1 MFAKVTVVSI
11 KKWMLIVSIIVV
23 VVGALGVGMYFFLSS
38 AFTPP
43 VDTSGINLSST
54 LTTEEVLP
62 AQLINKPLNEE
73 TVYTRQRV
81 GTTDGFEFT
90 VTQTSA
96 EYDGIMLHIL
106 KAGTELDASRA
117 LDIFYDGYT
126 STGTKTIA
134 SDWFTFEG
142 GGTSVFFWKSGRWVF
157 GVEAGDRETRNQA
170 ATELVQEFRG

>member
-1 MFAKVTVVSI
+1 MS
-11 KKWMLIVSIIVV
+11 KKWLLIVSVIVV
-23 VVGALGVGMYFFLSS
+23 VVGALGVGVYLLLGS
-38 AFTPP
+38 AFRPP
-43 VDTSGINLSST
+43 VDASGINLSPA
-54 LTTEEVLP
+54 LTTEEVLV
-62 AQLINKPLNEE
+62 AQLVNKPLNEE

-81 GTTDGFEFT
+81 GTTDGVEFT

-96 EYDGIMLHIL
+96 EYDGVVVHIV

-126 STGTKTIA
+126 GTGTKTKT

-157 GVEAGDRETRNQA
+157 GVEAGNSETRNQA
-170 ATELVQEFRG
+170 ATELVESLRGL

>member
-1 MFAKVTVVSI
+1 
-11 KKWMLIVSIIVV
+11 
-23 VVGALGVGMYFFLSS
+23 ALGVGVYFFSSS
-38 AFTPP
+38 AFRPP
-43 VDTSGINLSST
+43 VDVSGINLLPA

-81 GTTDGFEFT
+81 GTTDGREFT
-90 VTQTSA
+90 VIQTSA
-96 EYDGIMLHIL
+96 EYDGIVLHIV
-106 KAGTELDASRA
+106 KAGTELDASRG

-126 STGTKTIA
+126 GTGTKTKT

-142 GGTSVFFWKSGRWVF
+142 GGASLFFWKSGRWVF
-157 GVEAGDRETRNQA
+157 GVEAGNSETRNQA

>member
-1 MFAKVTVVSI
+1 MSR
-11 KKWMLIVSIIVV
+11 KWLLIVSVIVV
-23 VVGALGVGMYFFLSS
+23 VVGALGVGVYFLLGG
-38 AFTPP
+38 AFRPP
-43 VDTSGINLSST
+43 VDASGINLSST
-54 LTTEEVLP
+54 LTTEEVLLG
-62 AQLINKPLNEE
+62 QLVNKPLNEE

-81 GTTDGFEFT
+81 GTTDGVEFT

-96 EYDGIMLHIL
+96 EYDGIVVHIV

-126 STGTKTIA
+126 GTGTKTKT

-157 GVEAGDRETRNQA
+157 GVESGKSETRNQA
-170 ATELVQEFRG
+170 ATELVESLRG

>member
-1 MFAKVTVVSI
+1 MFAKGTFMSI
-11 KKWMLIVSIIVV
+11 KKWLLIVSFVV
-23 VVGALGVGMYFFLSS
+23 LVGALAVGMYFFLSS
-38 AFTPP
+38 AFRPP
-43 VDTSGINLSST
+43 VDASGINLSST

-62 AQLINKPLNEE
+62 AQLINNPLNEE

-81 GTTDGFEFT
+81 GSTDGFEFT

-96 EYDGIMLHIL
+96 EYDGIMLHVL

-117 LDIFYDGYT
+117 LDILYDGYT
-126 STGTKTIA
+126 GTGTKTKT

-157 GVEAGDRETRNQA
+157 GVEAGDSETRNQA
-170 ATELVQEFRG
+170 STELVQEFRG

>member
-1 MFAKVTVVSI
+1 MS
-11 KKWMLIVSIIVV
+11 KKWMLIVSVIVV
-23 VVGALGVGMYFFLSS
+23 VVGALGVGVYFLLGS
-38 AFTPP
+38 AFRPP
-43 VDTSGINLSST
+43 VDASGTNLSPT
-54 LTTEEVLP
+54 LTTEEVLL
-62 AQLINKPLNEE
+62 AQLVNKPLNEE

-81 GTTDGFEFT
+81 GTTDGVEFT

-96 EYDGIMLHIL
+96 EYDGIVVHVV

-126 STGTKTIA
+126 GTGTKTKT

-157 GVEAGDRETRNQA
+157 GVEAGNSEKRNQA
-170 ATELVQEFRG
+170 ATELVESLRG

>member
-1 MFAKVTVVSI
+1 
-11 KKWMLIVSIIVV
+11 
-23 VVGALGVGMYFFLSS
+23 
-38 AFTPP
+38 
-43 VDTSGINLSST
+43 
-54 LTTEEVLP
+54 
-62 AQLINKPLNEE
+62 
-73 TVYTRQRV
+73 V

-117 LDIFYDGYT
+117 LDILYDGYT
-126 STGTKTIA
+126 STGTKTKT

-157 GVEAGDRETRNQA
+157 GVEAGDSETRNQA